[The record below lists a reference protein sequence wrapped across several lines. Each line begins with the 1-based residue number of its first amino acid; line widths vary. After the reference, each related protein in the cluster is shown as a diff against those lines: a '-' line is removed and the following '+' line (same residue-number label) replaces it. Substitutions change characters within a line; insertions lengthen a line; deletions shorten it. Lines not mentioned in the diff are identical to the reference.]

1 MVNRK
6 IVICSESLRLPR
18 VATSPDEKFSI
29 DSEAIIGLLKNNI
42 EALQAGSIGIEAAGF
57 GGKDEFMK
65 EVPFFVLSKFAEY
78 RHRNQAIEIFIIAVR
93 DADTSDGKK
102 ISGIRRKLADKIRKL
117 IGAQEFNRVHIMFAV
132 QAIEAWIL
140 ADEQKLNEYLGV
152 TNKVKHINEPEKSS
166 IPNKSCRIFSCNV
179 AENIRRNSCKICCLS
194 FRFPN
199 SGAASISMSF
209 TPVCKRSWKEQRHHH
224 HNHTRNPNFTPSN
237 EVHSDRNIWP
247 PRRSS
252 TRLIMTPSVPLAIV
266 SGLPLRRAYE
276 KLVSILIGWRGSIS
290 NLAPISG
297 PQNSRPKP
305 LLLT

>member
-18 VATSPDEKFSI
+18 VAASPDEKFSI

-78 RHRNQAIEIFIIAVR
+78 RHRNQAIEIFIIAIR

-102 ISGIRRKLADKIRKL
+102 ISGIRRKLTDKIRKL

-152 TNKVKHINEPEKSS
+152 TNKVKHINVPEKIEHPKQAVQNLFVQCGRKYSPQQLQDLLPQLQVS
-166 IPNKSCRIFSCNV
+166 
-179 AENIRRNSCKICCLS
+179 ELRRCKHFNELYTCVQKIVE
-194 FRFPN
+194 
-199 SGAASISMSF
+199 GAAS
-209 TPVCKRSWKEQRHHH
+209 
-224 HNHTRNPNFTPSN
+224 
-237 EVHSDRNIWP
+237 
-247 PRRSS
+247 
-252 TRLIMTPSVPLAIV
+252 
-266 SGLPLRRAYE
+266 
-276 KLVSILIGWRGSIS
+276 
-290 NLAPISG
+290 
-297 PQNSRPKP
+297 
-305 LLLT
+305 